1 MGNKILNNYK
11 KIWVA
16 GHNGMVGSAI
26 VRKLEE
32 NKVTILKVEKKLLD
46 LRDQV
51 KVDKWFSKNKPDLIF
66 LAAAKVGGILANKE
80 KPAEFIS
87 DNILIQSNII
97 NCSYKYGVNKLVFL
111 GSSCIYPVS
120 QNLLKESDLMSGKL
134 ERTNI
139 AYAVAKIAGIEMCRS
154 FNNQYNCN
162 YISVLPCNLY
172 GPNDNF
178 SNDDSHVIPALI
190 RKIYEAKL
198 KNENECSIWGSGR
211 PLREFL
217 YVDDLAAG
225 LIFLADKYDSP
236 DPINIGSGEE
246 YSIKEI
252 ALKISKIIGY
262 KGNLLFDENYPDGV
276 MRKILDSEK
285 INKLGWK
292 PEFNLDKNLQKT
304 FDWFVK
310 YKNSKR

>member
-1 MGNKILNNYK
+1 MRNKILSNFKN
-11 KIWVA
+11 IWVA

-32 NKVTILKVEKKLLD
+32 NNVNVLKVDKNLLD
-46 LRDQV
+46 LRDQA
-51 KVDKWFSKNKPDLIF
+51 KVEKWFVKNKPDLIF
-66 LAAAKVGGILANKE
+66 SAAAKVGGILANKE

-87 DNILIQSNII
+87 DNLLIQSNII
-97 NCSYKYGVNKLVFL
+97 NCSFKYDVNKLVFL

-120 QNLLKESDLMSGKL
+120 ENPLKESDLMNGKL
-134 ERTNI
+134 EETNI
-139 AYAVAKIAGIEMCRS
+139 AYAIAKIAGIEMCRS

-190 RKIYEAKL
+190 RKIYEAKK
-198 KNENECSIWGSGR
+198 KNENECSIWGSGK

-217 YVDDLAAG
+217 YVDDLATG
-225 LIFLADKYDSP
+225 VIFLADKYDSP
-236 DPINIGSGEE
+236 EPINIGSGEE

-252 ALKISKIIGY
+252 ALKISEIIGY
-262 KGNLLFDENYPDGV
+262 KGNLVFDENYPDGV
-276 MRKILDSEK
+276 MRKILDLEK

-304 FDWFVK
+304 FDWFVNN
-310 YKNSKR
+310 KNLK

>member
-310 YKNSKR
+310 YKNSKK

>member
-1 MGNKILNNYK
+1 MKNKILSNFKNV
-11 KIWVA
+11 WVA

-26 VRKLEE
+26 VRNLEE
-32 NKVTILKVEKKLLD
+32 NNINVLKVDKNLLD
-46 LRDQV
+46 LRDQA
-51 KVDKWFSKNKPDLIF
+51 KVDKWFAKNKPDLIF

-80 KPAEFIS
+80 RPAEFIS

-97 NCSYKYGVNKLVFL
+97 NCSFKYGVNKLVFL

-120 QNLLKESDLMSGKL
+120 ENLLKESDLMNGKL
-134 ERTNI
+134 EETNI

-178 SNDDSHVIPALI
+178 SNDDSHVIPGLI
-190 RKIYEAKL
+190 RKIYEAK
-198 KNENECSIWGSGR
+198 KENENECSIWGSGK

-217 YVDDLAAG
+217 YVDDLATG

-236 DPINIGSGEE
+236 EPINIGSGEE

-252 ALKISKIIGY
+252 ALKISDIVGY
-262 KGNLLFDENYPDGV
+262 KGNLAFDENYPDGV
-276 MRKILDSEK
+276 MRKILNSEK

-292 PEFNLDKNLQKT
+292 PESNLDKNLQKT
-304 FDWFVK
+304 FDWFVNN
-310 YKNSKR
+310 KNLK

>member
-1 MGNKILNNYK
+1 MKNKILSNFKNV
-11 KIWVA
+11 WVA

-26 VRKLEE
+26 VRNLEE
-32 NKVTILKVEKKLLD
+32 NNINVLKVDKNLLD
-46 LRDQV
+46 LRDQA
-51 KVDKWFSKNKPDLIF
+51 KVDKWFAKNKPDLIF

-80 KPAEFIS
+80 RPAEFIS

-97 NCSYKYGVNKLVFL
+97 NCSFKYGVNKLVFL

-120 QNLLKESDLMSGKL
+120 ENLLKESDLMNGKL
-134 ERTNI
+134 EETNI

-190 RKIYEAKL
+190 RKIYEAK
-198 KNENECSIWGSGR
+198 KENENECSIWGSGK

-217 YVDDLAAG
+217 YVDDLATG

-236 DPINIGSGEE
+236 EPINIGSGEE

-252 ALKISKIIGY
+252 ALKISDIVGY
-262 KGNLLFDENYPDGV
+262 KGNLAFDENYPDGV
-276 MRKILDSEK
+276 MRKILNSEK

-292 PEFNLDKNLQKT
+292 PESNLDKNLQKT
-304 FDWFVK
+304 FDWFVNN
-310 YKNSKR
+310 KNLK